1 MFTRVMLVS
10 AVILSKFSESQRK
23 AFAKV
28 FADIQNV
35 QKHFAALSKKVWV
48 IRVRKSLFYK
58 LQYSQTWANG
68 YLRMRPPV
76 NNDHH
81 FEVPF

>member
-35 QKHFAALSKKVWV
+35 QKHFAALSKKV
-48 IRVRKSLFYK
+48 
-58 LQYSQTWANG
+58 
-68 YLRMRPPV
+68 
-76 NNDHH
+76 
-81 FEVPF
+81 